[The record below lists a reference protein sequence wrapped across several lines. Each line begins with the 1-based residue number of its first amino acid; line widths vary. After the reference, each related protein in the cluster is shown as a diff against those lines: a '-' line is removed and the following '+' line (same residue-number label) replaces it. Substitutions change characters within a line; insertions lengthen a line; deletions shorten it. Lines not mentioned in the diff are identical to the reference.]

1 MEITDKIQN
10 EVIRLLEDNNFND
23 LNVSIICNNLKITR
37 QSFYYHYESMYDIIY
52 AIYLNNPIQ
61 LKSNDSLEKIIKSVI
76 KYLESDF
83 KFNSKI
89 YESDSKE
96 VLINIIDSFLFKSIS
111 SYLKS
116 INLKSNIISSLSRM
130 LSSFISNEILIG
142 FFINKNKNIDKDIIK
157 IISILNE
164 EELKAFLFN

>member
-1 MEITDKIQN
+1 MEVTDKIQK

-83 KFNSKI
+83 KFNSKV

-116 INLKSNIISSLSRM
+116 INLKSNVISSLSRM

-164 EELKAFLFN
+164 EELKTFLFN

>member
-1 MEITDKIQN
+1 MEVTDKIQK

-52 AIYLNNPIQ
+52 AIYLNNPII

-89 YESDSKE
+89 YDSDSKE

-116 INLKSNIISSLSRM
+116 INLKSNVISSLSRM
-130 LSSFISNEILIG
+130 LSAFISNEILIG

-157 IISILNE
+157 TLSILKE
-164 EELKAFLFN
+164 EELKSFLFN